1 MESQDLAR
9 ILIDPYYAINVDPTI
24 ASEHQP
30 IVSKAQWLKANVQLI
45 EELGSKQWLV
55 YLLSILEGDFPR
67 NPDEAALLVR
77 DPDE

>member
-1 MESQDLAR
+1 LESQDLAR

-24 ASEHQP
+24 AAEHQP
-30 IVSKAQWLKANVQLI
+30 IVSKAQWVKANVQLI

-67 NPDEAALLVR
+67 RPEDLKALDGLR
-77 DPDE
+77 E